1 MGENRVVPK
10 FPVAVLHRLNSTE
23 PEYKSF
29 KLDSNEVTF
38 GRSSENKCV
47 IQNVRL
53 SRKHAIFRMNNG
65 KWFIESVGMNSV
77 WVNNIIMKKIHQI
90 PLHNMDTINLSGDNQ
105 FLYAF
110 QVNSYAFEE
119 NEEPVAKKM
128 RFPLADLVTANIK

>member
-53 SRKHAIFRMNNG
+53 SRKHAIFRMNIVEFVLHSQEMA
-65 KWFIESVGMNSV
+65 WF
-77 WVNNIIMKKIHQI
+77 
-90 PLHNMDTINLSGDNQ
+90 SGARYYTT
-105 FLYAF
+105 L
-110 QVNSYAFEE
+110 
-119 NEEPVAKKM
+119 
-128 RFPLADLVTANIK
+128 

>member
-77 WVNNIIMKKIHQI
+77 WVNNIIMNLLWKQKIMMV
-90 PLHNMDTINLSGDNQ
+90 LCNESMCTNLS
-105 FLYAF
+105 
-110 QVNSYAFEE
+110 
-119 NEEPVAKKM
+119 
-128 RFPLADLVTANIK
+128 